1 MKVLYGW
8 ENVSVESREVV
19 IMKKT
24 EHIKRW
30 VQADPMQRKT
40 TRLKKQV
47 PFNAPVNLKQ
57 DRFSWGC

>member
-8 ENVSVESREVV
+8 ENVSVEIREVDHE
-19 IMKKT
+19 KN
-24 EHIKRW
+24 EQIKRW
-30 VQADPMQRKT
+30 VQADPTQRKT

-47 PFNAPVNLKQ
+47 TFNAPVNLKQ

>member
-8 ENVSVESREVV
+8 ENVSVEIREVDHE
-19 IMKKT
+19 KN
-24 EHIKRW
+24 EQIKRW
-30 VQADPMQRKT
+30 VQADPTQRKT

-47 PFNAPVNLKQ
+47 TFNTPVNLKQ